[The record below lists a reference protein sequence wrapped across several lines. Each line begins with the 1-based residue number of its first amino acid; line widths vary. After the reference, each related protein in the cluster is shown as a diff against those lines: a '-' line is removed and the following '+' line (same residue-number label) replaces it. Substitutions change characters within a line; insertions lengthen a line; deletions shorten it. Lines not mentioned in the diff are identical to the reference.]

1 MPTRSSRSAGSCC
14 RRSRGSRQPAR
25 AGFAL
30 DQWFDAHRIEL
41 TIVGEVEDVAMP
53 KTLGEHGL
61 GLFAA
66 VSTKERVLS
75 FRDANY
81 QWNPKNQRPELWN
94 LSNARTAG

>member
-1 MPTRSSRSAGSCC
+1 M
-14 RRSRGSRQPAR
+14 
-25 AGFAL
+25 
-30 DQWFDAHRIEL
+30 
-41 TIVGEVEDVAMP
+41 AMP